1 MILYTCFGY
10 FGHAW
15 LRKPK
20 VILSTCRKLSCL
32 FAGKKSTSPALFF
45 WRYCK
50 DMQTSYFGYFGH
62 AWLHNQLV
70 EDFSVYLQVQNI
82 FHYSLLFW
90 DITFKRILQFDWL
103 TAFRL
108 ITQEPEFCQIWDCGG
123 ISTIS
128 VFILDI
134 FQKKRTTKFF
144 KKSQKPYFGTI
155 LGPFCPNLG
164 KK

>member
-1 MILYTCFGY
+1 MIITIWKNLWRLSVGKRSSSSFTFS
-10 FGHAW
+10 
-15 LRKPK
+15 LR
-20 VILSTCRKLSCL
+20 
-32 FAGKKSTSPALFF
+32 
-45 WRYCK
+45 YYK
-50 DMQTSYFGYFGH
+50 DIV
-62 AWLHNQLV
+62 N
-70 EDFSVYLQVQNI
+70 
-82 FHYSLLFW
+82 LLFW
-90 DITFKRILQFDWL
+90 ALWAFMATQSQSHTINLQKTLVFICRQKIYFTL
-103 TAFRL
+103 PPAFRL

-123 ISTIS
+123 ISTVS